1 VVCKKLRKRKK
12 ECGEKKADLSF
23 LKQYGII
30 ILVTFIVVAGR
41 AQKTDRYLFQLPH

>member
-1 VVCKKLRKRKK
+1 M
-12 ECGEKKADLSF
+12 GEKRQICLF